1 MAFSNTRE
9 TLSLLSEDGYFGN
22 RLRYHASC
30 QSVSHYQL
38 KHYSGQPEDQF
49 PVSTY
54 LLTYFAFGSAISAIW
69 LLKYRKIPKI
79 SPGAY
84 IFQRPFLRGLSTEG
98 NLRFKIDWASL
109 IAGSKFTVLA
119 LFVFVFEGNFPS
131 TSSRGLIFGGAI

>member
-1 MAFSNTRE
+1 MCGLGYMDRGGGRLRIRASEINRKV
-9 TLSLLSEDGYFGN
+9 SEDGYFGN

-69 LLKYRKIPKI
+69 LDLH
-79 SPGAY
+79 
-84 IFQRPFLRGLSTEG
+84 F
-98 NLRFKIDWASL
+98 
-109 IAGSKFTVLA
+109 
-119 LFVFVFEGNFPS
+119 
-131 TSSRGLIFGGAI
+131 SSRLSIFFVNI